1 MRGRGCGDDALGCG
15 GEWGCSGGTALAGQR
30 WARVTAGLGVVGL
43 GSGRLGRLGDGAAV
57 AVGFGGEG

>member
-1 MRGRGCGDDALGCG
+1 MRGRGCGDDAPGCG
-15 GEWGCSGGTALAGQR
+15 EEWGGTALAGQR